1 MTFGLPCY
9 LFVGLP
15 PQQNCPSPAVPE
27 GKRYK
32 TIKVVLH
39 FRLSCRRSN
48 KHDVSYLRYVYHLNT
63 ATRDCSKVPG
73 VFLTLWKSLAFAP
86 GRWFRGFPDRD
97 SGNLITSF
105 TSQQSIGNGL
115 CLLKKVTVTSA
126 ANRSLYP
133 LEQIFGYQCWA
144 DVADCTKDCSLA
156 VSYAFSKQL
165 DSPSHCAL
173 IPLLRPD
180 QGSFLAN
187 LQD

>member
-15 PQQNCPSPAVPE
+15 PQQNCPSHAVPE
-27 GKRYK
+27 GKQYK
-32 TIKVVLH
+32 TMEVVLN
-39 FRLSCRRSN
+39 FRLSCYRNSRHN
-48 KHDVSYLRYVYHLNT
+48 VSYLLYVHHLNT
-63 ATRDCSKVPG
+63 TTGDCSKVPG
-73 VFLTLWKSLAFAP
+73 VFLTLWRSLAFAP
-86 GRWFRGFPDRD
+86 GRWFRGFPGRD

-133 LEQIFGYQCWA
+133 LERTFGYLCWA
-144 DVADCTKDCSLA
+144 DVADCTKGYPLA

-173 IPLLRPD
+173 ISLLRPD
-180 QGSFLAN
+180 QGSFIAN

>member
-27 GKRYK
+27 GKQYK
-32 TIKVVLH
+32 STRVVLH
-39 FRLSCRRSN
+39 FRLFWRLNAGHNAC
-48 KHDVSYLRYVYHLNT
+48 YLLYACQFNT
-63 ATRDCSKVPG
+63 TTRDCSKVPG
-73 VFLTLWKSLAFAP
+73 VFLTQWRSLAFAP

-105 TSQQSIGNGL
+105 ASQQSIGNGL

-133 LEQIFGYQCWA
+133 LEQAFGYLCWA

-156 VSYAFSKQL
+156 VSYVFSKQL

-173 IPLLRPD
+173 IQLLRPN
-180 QGSFLAN
+180 QGSLIAS
-187 LQD
+187 LRD